1 MTLCDG
7 CEKPVDLGGEWF
19 FSGVGYWHLACR
31 RAVDEQIRQSHK
43 KVRAWRLSVNSTACA
58 ASTAGIRRGRADP
71 WPAQSAAVPTTTRLT
86 CASPSSPGGS

>member
-43 KVRAWRLSVNSTACA
+43 KVRA
-58 ASTAGIRRGRADP
+58 
-71 WPAQSAAVPTTTRLT
+71 
-86 CASPSSPGGS
+86 